1 MIDDFPAPGRPAMP
15 NLSPGYTAKEI
26 SINSH
31 GPFSTVAQGVAF
43 EADCAVFWPRP
54 RRLDLHGVSRFGYNI
69 GVGQVAIN
77 STHIIF
83 NFKGTFDAI
92 LRHIIQQL
100 KGVDQ

>member
-1 MIDDFPAPGRPAMP
+1 MIDDFPAPGCPAMP

-31 GPFSTVAQGVAF
+31 GPFSSVAQGVFF

-54 RRLDLHGVSRFGYNI
+54 RRLDLHGVSRFGYNL
-69 GVGQVAIN
+69 GVSKVAIN
-77 STHIIF
+77 STHADYD
-83 NFKGTFDAI
+83 DAI
-92 LRHIIQQL
+92 LPHITQQL